1 MKFISA
7 LCALILCF
15 GLVVATGSAQT
26 PTVAGKWHFVFQ
38 TDDGERNFDA
48 TFQQDGDKVTG
59 KWMDADV
66 QGTFADGKLNLEFQF
81 NSEVGPGTL
90 KMTGQLAENALSGN
104 WEFQASGGNYTG
116 TFKASKAQ

>member
-1 MKFISA
+1 MRFMIA
-7 LCALILCF
+7 LCAALLCF
-15 GLVVATGSAQT
+15 GLAGASGTAQT
-26 PTVAGKWHFVFQ
+26 AGVSGKWHFVFQ

-59 KWMDADV
+59 KWGDADV
-66 QGTFADGKLNLEFQF
+66 QGTFADGKLNLEFPF

-90 KMTGQLAENALSGN
+90 KMNGQLAEGALSGN

-116 TFKASKAQ
+116 TFKGSKSA